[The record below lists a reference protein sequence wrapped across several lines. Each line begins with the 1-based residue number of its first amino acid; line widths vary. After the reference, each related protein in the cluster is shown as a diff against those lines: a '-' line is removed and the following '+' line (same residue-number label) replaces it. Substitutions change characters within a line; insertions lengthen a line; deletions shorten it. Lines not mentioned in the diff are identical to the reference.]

1 MRYPVLLFC
10 SLLLSLG
17 MTACTPGW
25 KRAGGTTTLPA
36 LSPQRLP
43 GPASAPDG
51 PAENRGAGNT
61 DRSGRASLALPEGW
75 GWIMRGDDLM
85 ATRDGVF
92 LQHILVERI
101 PIDQAVAATD
111 PHPPSERSSE
121 KWPVRT
127 ARFAR
132 TRLAPGMSPDDLAGY
147 ILDSRRNNPGITDL
161 EVRKVE
167 ARRIAGYPGF
177 RAVYDFR
184 VTVLQRGTPYR
195 TIFCGFLRDGWFYG
209 VSYTAALRQYF
220 NRDSETFE
228 AVLQSFR
235 IIGK

>member
-1 MRYPVLLFC
+1 MRYPVVLIC
-10 SLLLSLG
+10 ALLLTPG
-17 MTACTPGW
+17 MTACTSGW
-25 KRAGGTTTLPA
+25 RHAGGVMTLPA
-36 LSPQRLP
+36 LSQHRPPSPADATEDAVKDPQGGR
-43 GPASAPDG
+43 
-51 PAENRGAGNT
+51 EV
-61 DRSGRASLALPEGW
+61 RSRRVSLALPEGW
-75 GWIMRGDDLM
+75 SWIMRGDDLL

-101 PIDQAVAATD
+101 PIDQAAAVAG
-111 PHPPSERSSE
+111 PLPPSALSSE

-127 ARFAR
+127 ARYAR
-132 TRLAPGMSPDDLAGY
+132 ARLVPGMSPDDLAGFM
-147 ILDSRRNNPGITDL
+147 LDSRRNNPGIADL

-209 VSYTAALRQYF
+209 ISYTAALRQYF
-220 NRDSETFE
+220 NKDSETFDV
-228 AVLQSFR
+228 VLESFR
-235 IIGK
+235 LSGK